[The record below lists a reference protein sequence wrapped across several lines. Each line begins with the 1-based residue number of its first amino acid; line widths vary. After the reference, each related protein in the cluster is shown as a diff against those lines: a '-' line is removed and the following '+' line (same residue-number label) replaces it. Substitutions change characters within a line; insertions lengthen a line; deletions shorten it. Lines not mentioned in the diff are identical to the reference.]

1 MDFHSKSHFPTSS
14 TNRDLPFRET
24 RPGLAQ
30 IAVSGVSWTWTLDLG
45 LDLGSMRI
53 QGNQWIPMNIIG
65 YQWIPMNIIECQWE
79 SMSRDPGSH
88 CSPPELDLLKSPGGG
103 RNEKSALGPD
113 LEYFIHRRTLVLLV
127 SNFLTT
133 TRSPR
138 PYVGSSK
145 MSK

>member
-1 MDFHSKSHFPTSS
+1 
-14 TNRDLPFRET
+14 
-24 RPGLAQ
+24 
-30 IAVSGVSWTWTLDLG
+30 
-45 LDLGSMRI
+45 
-53 QGNQWIPMNIIG
+53 
-65 YQWIPMNIIECQWE
+65 MNIIEYQWE

-133 TRSPR
+133 TRPR
-138 PYVGSSK
+138 RENVRTAKLTKCYRNPLNLHSKSHFPTSSTNRELPFRETRPGLAQIAVSGVSWTWTLDLGLDLGS
-145 MSK
+145 MRIQGNQ